1 MMKLAPDLFFDGQC
15 EAAFTAY
22 QRILGGR
29 IEAMLRY
36 EGSPVDI
43 APEWRSKI
51 MHACLELDDGQMLM
65 ASDAPPEQSTG
76 PMRSVHV
83 SVTVKEPAEAERI
96 FAALAEGGTVTM
108 PMAETFW
115 APRFGMLG
123 DRYGALWM
131 IGCEPAAA

>member
-1 MMKLAPDLFFDGQC
+1 MKLATYLLFEGQC
-15 EAAFTAY
+15 EAAFSDY

-29 IEAMLRY
+29 IEAMLPY
-36 EGSPVDI
+36 EGSPVYV

-65 ASDAPPEQSTG
+65 ASDAPPEQSSG
-76 PMRSVHV
+76 PMRSVYV

-96 FAALAEGGTVTM
+96 FAALAEGGTVMM

-123 DRYGALWM
+123 DRHGAFWM
-131 IGCEPAAA
+131 IGREPAAG

>member
-1 MMKLAPDLFFDGQC
+1 MKLATYLFFDGQC
-15 EAAFTAY
+15 EAAFNDY

-36 EGSPVDI
+36 EGSPAEV

-51 MHACLELDDGQMLM
+51 MHACLELADGQMLM
-65 ASDAPPEQSTG
+65 ASDAPPEQSSG
-76 PMRSVHV
+76 PMQSVYV

-96 FAALAEGGTVTM
+96 FAALSEGGKVMM

-123 DRYGALWM
+123 DRHGAFWM
-131 IGCEPAAA
+131 VSFAPVAA

>member
-1 MMKLAPDLFFDGQC
+1 MMKLAPYLFFDGQC
-15 EAAFTAY
+15 EAAFTDY

-76 PMRSVHV
+76 PMQSVHV

-115 APRFGMLG
+115 APRFGMLS
-123 DRYGALWM
+123 DRYGAFWM
-131 IGCEPAAA
+131 VGCEPATG